1 MIGYVNFIYSF
12 LAFLVKH
19 IQVGP
24 VRRAVEKGKNISA
37 MARHQDL
44 MGTSRTNHYSSQD
57 NDDYIDSESDRQLLL
72 MR

>member
-1 MIGYVNFIYSF
+1 MKFIYSG
-12 LAFLVKH
+12 LISLDEL
-19 IQVGP
+19 IQVGT
-24 VRRAVEKGKNISA
+24 VRRAVEKGKNNSA
-37 MARHQDL
+37 MAGHQDL